1 MGERMTGN
9 YTSRFRGLTKN
20 WVFWLILITALAI
33 IIRSIPG
40 WIYEAWGC
48 DFGIYLGITKSMVQ
62 TGQIFPP
69 YVGWGSSYNEFPIF
83 YIINAGAYWV
93 TGIDVATIM
102 LRLTPI
108 FGGLSIFIF
117 YFLVY
122 ELTKNRKVA
131 LLSALFL
138 AVLPFHVYQTSH
150 AAPLTIGH
158 FFMIL
163 SMYLFVKYRKNNKYA
178 IPLAISTILLVM
190 SHHLTTYFYLIV
202 LMLIIFI
209 ENVTVKEW
217 TDSFK
222 KDILYLFLTTILV
235 FSYWALIAKT
245 VYESFMTTGFHLGN
259 IRLEPIHIILLF
271 YVLFFAIF
279 GSIKFIRKYRSS
291 FHIKIN
297 WTSLQSFII
306 ALIICYLMIT
316 PFLFFDAPW
325 INSKITPEVIIL
337 STPFIIALSFGL
349 ANVRYI
355 YHQKNGKFIFGW
367 FLAILIS
374 LLYAV
379 VTQNEIIL
387 AHRHFEYLMV
397 PLAIFIVYGIGG
409 IFSDPDYKELLSGI
423 WKSKSI
429 HVKNLSKR
437 ITISRK
443 NRLINLI
450 VIFVLVI
457 LLALT
462 PYSAYESLYYTESY
476 RGNSAVEEITKEDMQ
491 AIEWISENLDENTT
505 IIASDH
511 RLARMAEA
519 YGFNTTQDKTIDL
532 WDAVNLD
539 EYVDELMGIG
549 KTHARV
555 THIIIDDKMKNVVV
569 HVYERI
575 DRHMINETKFGDERY
590 AAYDKFKQ
598 EPFELI
604 YRNATIE
611 IDSVTKEPV
620 HWAEVYEVNWTYIEK
635 VI

>member
-1 MGERMTGN
+1 MDNITAKLK
-9 YTSRFRGLTKN
+9 GLHKN

-48 DFGIYLGITKSMVQ
+48 DFGIYFGITKSMVQ
-62 TGQIFPP
+62 TRELFPP
-69 YVGWGSSYNEFPIF
+69 YAGWGNAYNEFPIS
-83 YIINAGAYWV
+83 YLINALAHWT
-93 TGIDVATIM
+93 TGIDVSTIM
-102 LRLTPI
+102 LKLTPI
-108 FGGLSIFIF
+108 FGGLSIFVF

-122 ELTKNRKVA
+122 ELTKNRKIS

-150 AAPLTIGH
+150 ASPLTIGH
-158 FFMIL
+158 FFMVL

-178 IPLAISTILLVM
+178 VPLAISTILLVM

-202 LMLIIFI
+202 LVFIVFI

-217 TDSFK
+217 TNTFK
-222 KDILYLFLTTILV
+222 KDVLYLFLTSILI

-245 VYESFMTTGFHLGN
+245 VYENFMISGFYLGD
-259 IRLEPIHIILLF
+259 IRVESIHIVLLF
-271 YVLFFAIF
+271 YVLFFAMF
-279 GSIKFIRKYRSS
+279 GSIKLLRKYRSS
-291 FHIKIN
+291 LHIKIN
-297 WTSLQSFII
+297 WSSLQSFIMV
-306 ALIICYLMIT
+306 LIICYSLMM
-316 PFLFFDAPW
+316 PLLFFDAPW

-337 STPFIIALSFGL
+337 TTPFIIALAFGF

-355 YHQKNGKFIFGW
+355 YHIKNGKFIFGW

-374 LLYAV
+374 LLYSV
-379 VTQNEIIL
+379 VTQNKIIL

-409 IFSDPDYKELLSGI
+409 IFSDSDFKELLSGI
-423 WKSKSI
+423 WDRKSI
-429 HVKNLSKR
+429 QIKNLSNKVR
-437 ITISRK
+437 ISRK

-450 VIFVLVI
+450 VIFLLVI
-457 LLALT
+457 SLAST
-462 PYSAYESLYYTESY
+462 TYSSY
-476 RGNSAVEEITKEDMQ
+476 RSLNAGNEEITKEDMQ
-491 AIEWISENLDENTT
+491 AIEWMSENLDKNTSM
-505 IIASDH
+505 IATDH

-519 YGFNTTQDKTIDL
+519 YGFNTTQDQTVNL

-539 EYVDELMGIG
+539 EYIDELIGIG
-549 KTHARV
+549 KIQARV
-555 THIIIDDKMKNVVV
+555 THIVIDDIMKNEVV
-569 HVYERI
+569 HVYEGI
-575 DRHMINETKFGDERY
+575 DRRMINETLGDARY

-620 HWAEVYEVNWTYIEK
+620 HWTEVYAVNWTYIEK